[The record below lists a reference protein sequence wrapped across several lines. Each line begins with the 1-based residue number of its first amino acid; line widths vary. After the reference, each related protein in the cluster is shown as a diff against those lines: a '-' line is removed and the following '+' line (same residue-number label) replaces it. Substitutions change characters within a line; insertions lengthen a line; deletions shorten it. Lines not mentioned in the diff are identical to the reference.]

1 MDSQEKEMKV
11 FYDVVLGFMDR
22 IVHLVWNVKNRIQRK
37 MVFILCYLLSQRG
50 HHNRSAPLLYRC

>member
-22 IVHLVWNVKNRIQRK
+22 NVHLVWNVKNRIHRK
-37 MVFILCYLLSQRG
+37 MVFLLCYLLSQRG
-50 HHNRSAPLLYRC
+50 HHNLPLLYRC